1 MNCSI
6 DSEEEGE
13 RRGRMIS
20 ELVRKWTA
28 GVVNPIAR
36 AVARTG
42 ISPNALTIFGS
53 LLYLGI
59 AYVLAKG
66 WFFWGG
72 IFIIFASLF
81 DALDGAVARVSN
93 RVSRF
98 GAFLDS
104 NLDRF
109 SEALMYFG
117 LLFYY
122 IHHGTTT
129 NTILVY
135 AAIIGSLMVSYAR
148 ARAEGIGVECKE
160 GLLSRFERLAIL
172 VIALVL
178 NVVPLALWVLAI
190 LTNLTAFQRMYY
202 VWRKTEQKQE

>member
-1 MNCSI
+1 MI
-6 DSEEEGE
+6 GE
-13 RRGRMIS
+13 RI
-20 ELVRKWTA
+20 RKWTL
-28 GVVNPIAR
+28 GIITPIAR
-36 AVARTG
+36 AVAGTG
-42 ISPNALTIFGS
+42 ISPNALTIIGF

-59 AYVLAKG
+59 AYILAKG

-72 IFIIFASLF
+72 IAIIIASLF

-93 RVSRF
+93 KVSKF
-98 GAFLDS
+98 GGFLDS

-117 LLFYY
+117 LLLYY
-122 IHHGTTT
+122 MQHGTTT
-129 NTILVY
+129 NIILIY

-160 GLLSRFERLAIL
+160 GLLTRFERLAIL

-178 NVVPLALWVLAI
+178 NVVPLALWVLAV

-202 VWRKTEQKQE
+202 VWRATEKKDN

>member
-1 MNCSI
+1 
-6 DSEEEGE
+6 
-13 RRGRMIS
+13 MIS
-20 ELVRKWTA
+20 ERVRKWTN
-28 GVVNPIAR
+28 GIVTPIAR
-36 AVARTG
+36 AIARTG
-42 ISPNALTIFGS
+42 ISPNTLTILGF
-53 LLYLGI
+53 LLYLGV

-72 IFIIFASLF
+72 ISIIFASLF
-81 DALDGAVARVSN
+81 DTLDGAVARVSN

-117 LLFYY
+117 LLLYY
-122 IHHGTTT
+122 MHHGTTV
-129 NTILVY
+129 NLILVY
-135 AAIIGSLMVSYAR
+135 ATIVGSLMVSYAR

-178 NVVPLALWVLAI
+178 DAVPLALWVLAI

>member
-1 MNCSI
+1 
-6 DSEEEGE
+6 
-13 RRGRMIS
+13 MIS
-20 ELVRKWTA
+20 ERVRKLTN
-28 GVVNPIAR
+28 GIVTPIAR
-36 AVARTG
+36 AIARTG
-42 ISPNALTIFGS
+42 ISPNALTIAGF
-53 LLYLGI
+53 LMHLGI

-72 IFIIFASLF
+72 LCILFASAF
-81 DALDGAVARVSN
+81 DGLDGAVARVSN
-93 RVSRF
+93 RTSRF

-117 LLFYY
+117 LLLYY
-122 IHHGTTT
+122 MNHGTTV
-129 NTILVY
+129 NTVLVY
-135 AAIIGSLMVSYAR
+135 ATIIGSLMVSYAR

-172 VIALVL
+172 VIALIL
-178 NVVPLALWVLAI
+178 GVVPLALWVLAI

-202 VWRKTEQKQE
+202 VYRKTEDQ

>member
-1 MNCSI
+1 
-6 DSEEEGE
+6 
-13 RRGRMIS
+13 MIS

-135 AAIIGSLMVSYAR
+135 AAIVGSLMVSYAT
-148 ARAEGIGVECKE
+148 ARAEGIGV
-160 GLLSRFERLAIL
+160 GWVSIYNDDDLRAIL
-172 VIALVL
+172 RVPEGVEIVAYLCVGFVEKL
-178 NVVPLALWVLAI
+178 YDRPELEAKRWAKRLKLDDLIYKEQWGNV
-190 LTNLTAFQRMYY
+190 
-202 VWRKTEQKQE
+202 

>member
-1 MNCSI
+1 
-6 DSEEEGE
+6 
-13 RRGRMIS
+13 MIS
-20 ELVRKWTA
+20 ERIRKLTS
-28 GVVNPIAR
+28 GIVNPIAR
-36 AVARTG
+36 AIARTG
-42 ISPNALTIFGS
+42 ISPNALTIVGF

-72 IFIIFASLF
+72 ICIIFASMF

-93 RVSRF
+93 QVSRF

-117 LLFYY
+117 LLLYY
-122 IHHGTTT
+122 MNHGTTT
-129 NTILVY
+129 NIILVY
-135 AAIIGSLMVSYAR
+135 ATIIGSLMVSYAR

-160 GLLSRFERLAIL
+160 GLLTRFERLAIL

-178 NVVPLALWVLAI
+178 NVVPMALWVLAV

-202 VWRKTEQKQE
+202 VWRETEAKRD